1 MSGSKKSS
9 GQAIPKEPA
18 ALPGPELNVPPTPQ
32 PVPGHLELL
41 SQQINQGFPSLGQAD
56 LLKNMQSTYRPAA
69 GPDPATAAAVAQSK
83 APMATGRR
91 SVALPGDRGYGG
103 GMINS
108 FGDFFALIDE
118 ARRRKAGG

>member
-9 GQAIPKEPA
+9 GPAIPPLPP
-18 ALPGPELNVPPTPQ
+18 ALPGPALTVPPTPQ

-41 SQQINQGFPSLGQAD
+41 SQQLHQGFPSLGQAD
-56 LLKNMQSTYRPAA
+56 LLKSMQSTYRPAT
-69 GPDPATAAAVAQSK
+69 GPDPATAAAVATAK
-83 APMATGRR
+83 AAPMARGS
-91 SVALPGDRGYGG
+91 SVALPGDRGYRG

-108 FGDFFALIDE
+108 FSDFAALIAE